1 MKTETSF
8 FMRIRSVLSGILKII
23 NRSLS
28 RKFMLAALKTE
39 GKDASMKRETIAAI
53 STGMTNAG
61 IGIVRISGED
71 AFSAAD
77 RVFRGKEKISECKSH
92 TIHYGYIVDG
102 DITVDQVLVM
112 VMKGPRT
119 FTGEDTVEINCHG
132 GTYVVTRVLDA
143 VLRHGGVRPAQP
155 GEFTKRAFLNG
166 KMDLSQAEAVGD
178 LISSSNDYA
187 LKNSVNQLKGN
198 IRNRINDIRNKII
211 YQTAF
216 IESAL
221 DDPEHYS
228 FEGYDAKLRKN
239 AEEIICELNKLI
251 NSYRNGKV
259 FKEGIQTVIVGKPNA
274 GKSSLLNV
282 LAGHERA
289 IVTEIEGTTRDVIEE
304 QINLQGIT
312 LNVVDTAGIRQTD
325 DKVEK
330 IGVDKAVDY
339 VENADL
345 VIYVADSSRN
355 LDENDEKILDM
366 IYDKKKIVL
375 LNKSDLEPVV
385 TREMI
390 EEKAGDAPVIEVSAA
405 EERGISELGDLIKDM
420 FLKGDI
426 SFNEEIYIT
435 SARQKDALCRA
446 VESMKKV
453 IESIDNGMPE
463 DFYSIDLMD
472 AYEALGSITGEEVGD
487 DLINE
492 IFSRFCMGK

>member
-1 MKTETSF
+1 
-8 FMRIRSVLSGILKII
+8 
-23 NRSLS
+23 
-28 RKFMLAALKTE
+28 
-39 GKDASMKRETIAAI
+39 MKRETIAAI

-198 IRNRINDIRNKII
+198 IRNRINNIRNKII

-239 AEEIICELNKLI
+239 VEEIIYELNKLI

-259 FKEGIQTVIVGKPNA
+259 FREGIQTVIVGKPNA

>member
-1 MKTETSF
+1 
-8 FMRIRSVLSGILKII
+8 
-23 NRSLS
+23 
-28 RKFMLAALKTE
+28 
-39 GKDASMKRETIAAI
+39 MKRETIAAI

-239 AEEIICELNKLI
+239 VEEIIYELNKLI

-289 IVTEIEGTTRDVIEE
+289 IVTEIDGTTRDVIEE

>member
-1 MKTETSF
+1 MK
-8 FMRIRSVLSGILKII
+8 K
-23 NRSLS
+23 
-28 RKFMLAALKTE
+28 
-39 GKDASMKRETIAAI
+39 ETIAAI

-92 TIHYGYIVDG
+92 TIHYGYIIDG

-239 AEEIICELNKLI
+239 VEEIIYELNKLI

-259 FKEGIQTVIVGKPNA
+259 FREGIQTVIVGKPNA

>member
-1 MKTETSF
+1 
-8 FMRIRSVLSGILKII
+8 
-23 NRSLS
+23 
-28 RKFMLAALKTE
+28 
-39 GKDASMKRETIAAI
+39 MKRETIAAI

-239 AEEIICELNKLI
+239 VEEIIYELNKLI

-259 FKEGIQTVIVGKPNA
+259 FREGIQTVIVGKPNA

-375 LNKSDLEPVV
+375 LHKSDLEPAV

>member
-1 MKTETSF
+1 
-8 FMRIRSVLSGILKII
+8 
-23 NRSLS
+23 
-28 RKFMLAALKTE
+28 
-39 GKDASMKRETIAAI
+39 MKRETIAAI

-77 RVFRGKEKISECKSH
+77 RIFRGKEKISECKSH

-112 VMKGPRT
+112 VMKGPQT

-239 AEEIICELNKLI
+239 AEEIIYELNKLI

-259 FKEGIQTVIVGKPNA
+259 FREGIQTVIVGKPNA

>member
-1 MKTETSF
+1 
-8 FMRIRSVLSGILKII
+8 
-23 NRSLS
+23 
-28 RKFMLAALKTE
+28 
-39 GKDASMKRETIAAI
+39 MKRETIAAI

-198 IRNRINDIRNKII
+198 IRNKINDIRNEII
-211 YQTAF
+211 YHTAF

-228 FEGYDAKLRKN
+228 FEGYNAKLRKN

>member
-1 MKTETSF
+1 
-8 FMRIRSVLSGILKII
+8 
-23 NRSLS
+23 
-28 RKFMLAALKTE
+28 
-39 GKDASMKRETIAAI
+39 MKRETIAAI

-77 RVFRGKEKISECKSH
+77 RIFRGKEKISECKSH

-198 IRNRINDIRNKII
+198 IRNKINDIRNEII

-228 FEGYDAKLRKN
+228 FEGYNAKLRKN

>member
-1 MKTETSF
+1 M
-8 FMRIRSVLSGILKII
+8 
-23 NRSLS
+23 
-28 RKFMLAALKTE
+28 
-39 GKDASMKRETIAAI
+39 
-53 STGMTNAG
+53 
-61 IGIVRISGED
+61 
-71 AFSAAD
+71 
-77 RVFRGKEKISECKSH
+77 
-92 TIHYGYIVDG
+92 
-102 DITVDQVLVM
+102 
-112 VMKGPRT
+112 
-119 FTGEDTVEINCHG
+119 
-132 GTYVVTRVLDA
+132 
-143 VLRHGGVRPAQP
+143 
-155 GEFTKRAFLNG
+155 
-166 KMDLSQAEAVGD
+166 
-178 LISSSNDYA
+178 
-187 LKNSVNQLKGN
+187 
-198 IRNRINDIRNKII
+198 
-211 YQTAF
+211 
-216 IESAL
+216 
-221 DDPEHYS
+221 
-228 FEGYDAKLRKN
+228 
-239 AEEIICELNKLI
+239 
-251 NSYRNGKV
+251 
-259 FKEGIQTVIVGKPNA
+259 
-274 GKSSLLNV
+274 

-390 EEKAGDAPVIEVSAA
+390 EEKAGDAPVIEVSAT

>member
-1 MKTETSF
+1 
-8 FMRIRSVLSGILKII
+8 
-23 NRSLS
+23 
-28 RKFMLAALKTE
+28 
-39 GKDASMKRETIAAI
+39 MKRETIAAI

-198 IRNRINDIRNKII
+198 IRNKINNIRNEIV

-228 FEGYDAKLRKN
+228 FEGYNAKLRKN
-239 AEEIICELNKLI
+239 AEEIIYELNKLI

-420 FLKGDI
+420 FLKGNI

>member
-1 MKTETSF
+1 MK
-8 FMRIRSVLSGILKII
+8 K
-23 NRSLS
+23 
-28 RKFMLAALKTE
+28 
-39 GKDASMKRETIAAI
+39 ETIAAI

-198 IRNRINDIRNKII
+198 IRNKINDIRNEII

-239 AEEIICELNKLI
+239 TEEIIYYKLL
-251 NSYRNGKV
+251 
-259 FKEGIQTVIVGKPNA
+259 T
-274 GKSSLLNV
+274 
-282 LAGHERA
+282 
-289 IVTEIEGTTRDVIEE
+289 
-304 QINLQGIT
+304 
-312 LNVVDTAGIRQTD
+312 
-325 DKVEK
+325 
-330 IGVDKAVDY
+330 
-339 VENADL
+339 
-345 VIYVADSSRN
+345 
-355 LDENDEKILDM
+355 
-366 IYDKKKIVL
+366 
-375 LNKSDLEPVV
+375 
-385 TREMI
+385 
-390 EEKAGDAPVIEVSAA
+390 
-405 EERGISELGDLIKDM
+405 
-420 FLKGDI
+420 
-426 SFNEEIYIT
+426 
-435 SARQKDALCRA
+435 
-446 VESMKKV
+446 
-453 IESIDNGMPE
+453 
-463 DFYSIDLMD
+463 
-472 AYEALGSITGEEVGD
+472 
-487 DLINE
+487 
-492 IFSRFCMGK
+492 

>member
-1 MKTETSF
+1 
-8 FMRIRSVLSGILKII
+8 
-23 NRSLS
+23 
-28 RKFMLAALKTE
+28 
-39 GKDASMKRETIAAI
+39 MKRETIAAI

-239 AEEIICELNKLI
+239 AEEIIYELNKLI

>member
-1 MKTETSF
+1 
-8 FMRIRSVLSGILKII
+8 
-23 NRSLS
+23 
-28 RKFMLAALKTE
+28 
-39 GKDASMKRETIAAI
+39 MKRETIAAI

-198 IRNRINDIRNKII
+198 IRNKINDIRNEII
-211 YQTAF
+211 YHTAF

-228 FEGYDAKLRKN
+228 FEGYNAKLRKN
-239 AEEIICELNKLI
+239 AEEIIYELNKLI
-251 NSYRNGKV
+251 NTYRNGKV

-435 SARQKDALCRA
+435 SARQKVALCRA

>member
-1 MKTETSF
+1 MK
-8 FMRIRSVLSGILKII
+8 K
-23 NRSLS
+23 
-28 RKFMLAALKTE
+28 
-39 GKDASMKRETIAAI
+39 ETIAAI

-77 RVFRGKEKISECKSH
+77 RIFRGKEKISECKSH

-198 IRNRINDIRNKII
+198 IRNKINNIRNEII
-211 YQTAF
+211 YHTAF

-228 FEGYDAKLRKN
+228 FEGYNAKLRKN

-446 VESMKKV
+446 LESMKKV

>member
-1 MKTETSF
+1 
-8 FMRIRSVLSGILKII
+8 
-23 NRSLS
+23 
-28 RKFMLAALKTE
+28 
-39 GKDASMKRETIAAI
+39 MKRETIAAI

-446 VESMKKV
+446 LESMKKV

>member
-1 MKTETSF
+1 
-8 FMRIRSVLSGILKII
+8 
-23 NRSLS
+23 
-28 RKFMLAALKTE
+28 
-39 GKDASMKRETIAAI
+39 MKRETIAAI

-71 AFSAAD
+71 AFSAVD
-77 RVFRGKEKISECKSH
+77 KIFRGKEKISECKSH
-92 TIHYGYIVDG
+92 TIHYGYIEDG
-102 DITVDQVLVM
+102 DTTVDQVLVM

-132 GTYVVTRVLDA
+132 GTYVVTKVLDA
-143 VLRHGGVRPAQP
+143 VLRQGVRPAQP

-198 IRNRINDIRNKII
+198 IRNKINKIRNEII
-211 YQTAF
+211 YNTAF

-221 DDPEHYS
+221 DDPEHYN
-228 FEGYDAKLRKN
+228 FEGFDAKLRKN
-239 AEEIICELNKLI
+239 AEEIIEEINKLI

-259 FKEGIQTVIVGKPNA
+259 FKEGIKTVIVGKPNA

-304 QINLQGIT
+304 QIHLQGIT

-330 IGVDKAVDY
+330 IGVDKAVDS
-339 VENADL
+339 VKDADL
-345 VIYVADSSRN
+345 IIYVADSSRN

-366 IYDKKKIVL
+366 IYDKKKIIL
-375 LNKSDLEPVV
+375 LNKSDLETVV

-390 EEKAGDAPVIEVSAA
+390 EEKAGDTPVIEVSAA
-405 EERGISELGDLIKDM
+405 EEKGIGELGDLIKDM

-435 SARQKDALCRA
+435 SARQKDALCLA
-446 VESMKKV
+446 AESMKKV

-472 AYEALGSITGEEVGD
+472 AYEALGSITGEEVGE

>member
-1 MKTETSF
+1 
-8 FMRIRSVLSGILKII
+8 
-23 NRSLS
+23 
-28 RKFMLAALKTE
+28 
-39 GKDASMKRETIAAI
+39 MKRETIAAI

-198 IRNRINDIRNKII
+198 IRNRINDIRNEII

-228 FEGYDAKLRKN
+228 FEGYNAKLRKN

>member
-1 MKTETSF
+1 MK
-8 FMRIRSVLSGILKII
+8 K
-23 NRSLS
+23 
-28 RKFMLAALKTE
+28 
-39 GKDASMKRETIAAI
+39 ETIAAI

-198 IRNRINDIRNKII
+198 IRNKINDIRNEII

-228 FEGYDAKLRKN
+228 FEGYNAKLRKN

-472 AYEALGSITGEEVGD
+472 AYEALGSIKGEEVGD

>member
-1 MKTETSF
+1 M
-8 FMRIRSVLSGILKII
+8 
-23 NRSLS
+23 
-28 RKFMLAALKTE
+28 
-39 GKDASMKRETIAAI
+39 
-53 STGMTNAG
+53 
-61 IGIVRISGED
+61 
-71 AFSAAD
+71 
-77 RVFRGKEKISECKSH
+77 
-92 TIHYGYIVDG
+92 
-102 DITVDQVLVM
+102 
-112 VMKGPRT
+112 
-119 FTGEDTVEINCHG
+119 
-132 GTYVVTRVLDA
+132 
-143 VLRHGGVRPAQP
+143 
-155 GEFTKRAFLNG
+155 
-166 KMDLSQAEAVGD
+166 
-178 LISSSNDYA
+178 
-187 LKNSVNQLKGN
+187 
-198 IRNRINDIRNKII
+198 
-211 YQTAF
+211 
-216 IESAL
+216 
-221 DDPEHYS
+221 
-228 FEGYDAKLRKN
+228 
-239 AEEIICELNKLI
+239 
-251 NSYRNGKV
+251 
-259 FKEGIQTVIVGKPNA
+259 
-274 GKSSLLNV
+274 

>member
-1 MKTETSF
+1 
-8 FMRIRSVLSGILKII
+8 
-23 NRSLS
+23 
-28 RKFMLAALKTE
+28 
-39 GKDASMKRETIAAI
+39 MKRETIAAI

-77 RVFRGKEKISECKSH
+77 RVFRGKEKILECKSH

-198 IRNRINDIRNKII
+198 IRNKINDIRNEII

-228 FEGYDAKLRKN
+228 FEGYNAKLRKN
-239 AEEIICELNKLI
+239 AEEIIYELNKLI